1 MTGVRRRPD
10 SIRIGHP
17 SHPMLRVHAHV
28 LLALCTLLVA
38 AGLATAQELEVIEL
52 KWRLAEEVVPVVQ
65 PLLAPGGVLT
75 GTDRMLF
82 VRTSPANLEQIRQA
96 VAALDRRPRELNV
109 SVGQGTVARSEA
121 TDVRGAARVGNDDVR
136 VGVNVP
142 PDVGTGVGTGVAVG
156 ARGGSQQ
163 ANLRNVSTVR
173 TLEGSEAWIAIGQVV
188 PLTTTQVVSGRRG
201 PVVYP
206 STAYREVS
214 TGFYATVRLNGEYV
228 TLEISPR
235 QQRLRSTTSGPVVET
250 AGSASIVSGRL
261 GEWIELGAVGESS
274 GGTSSGLLVWGRHTS
289 ESQYSAWVKVEE
301 VP

>member
-1 MTGVRRRPD
+1 MNGVRRRPD
-10 SIRIGHP
+10 GIRARRP
-17 SHPMLRVHAHV
+17 SQPLLHSYARV
-28 LLALCTLLVA
+28 LLALCALLA
-38 AGLATAQELEVIEL
+38 SAGLATAQELEVIEL
-52 KWRLAEEVVPVVQ
+52 KWRLAEEVIPAVQ
-65 PLLAPGGVLT
+65 PLLAPGGALT

-109 SVGQGTVARSEA
+109 SVGQGTIARSEGSE
-121 TDVRGAARVGNDDVR
+121 VRGAASVGNDDVR

-142 PDVGTGVGTGVAVG
+142 PGAGTGVAVG

-214 TGFYATVRLNGEYV
+214 TGFYATVRLSGEYV

-250 AGSASIVSGRL
+250 AGSASIVSGQL
-261 GEWIELGAVGESS
+261 GAWIELGAVGESS
-274 GGTSSGLLVWGRHTS
+274 GGTSRGLLVWGRHTS

>member
-10 SIRIGHP
+10 SIRIGRP
-17 SHPMLRVHAHV
+17 SHPMLRVHARV

-142 PDVGTGVGTGVAVG
+142 PGVGTGVAVG

-214 TGFYATVRLNGEYV
+214 TGFYATVRLSGEYV